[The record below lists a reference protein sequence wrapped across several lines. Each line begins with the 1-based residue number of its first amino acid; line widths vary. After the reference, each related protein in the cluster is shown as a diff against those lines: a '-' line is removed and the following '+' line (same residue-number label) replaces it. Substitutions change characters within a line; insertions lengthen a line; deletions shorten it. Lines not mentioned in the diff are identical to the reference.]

1 MQRTLP
7 SDPSYLMAACTLLRR
22 VAARMAARYKV
33 DPRMPCSAEDY
44 IGQVA
49 DRMFLGH
56 VDRAGLRILQ
66 DFRGGALGSFALE
79 LPLDWVQQQQQLQ
92 R

>member
-1 MQRTLP
+1 MR
-7 SDPSYLMAACTLLRR
+7 ALLCR

-33 DPRMPCSAEDY
+33 DPRKPCSAEDY
-44 IGQVA
+44 IAEVA
-49 DRMFLGH
+49 ERMFLGH

-79 LPLDWVQQQQQLQ
+79 LPGDWGQQQQQLH